1 MEVDRMKYHVWC
13 RLEIEEWDVEADSEE
28 DAFIQVSDGA
38 MAGGSWDYIVKP
50 MEGDETDD

>member
-13 RLEIEEWDVEADSEE
+13 RLEVEEWDVEADSEE